1 MSERRDSGTTVVEY
15 VVVIPV
21 VFTLVLAGV
30 QAAVYFHAANLASN
44 AASRGAI
51 EASHRNA
58 TVADGA
64 LESARAASESGAVVM
79 RAVVRGTAVMEA
91 TVQVRV
97 ARVVPFFP
105 SSVTRTVRVPKER
118 YIPEVAR

>member
-1 MSERRDSGTTVVEY
+1 MRRQRDAGTAVVEY

-21 VFTLVLAGV
+21 VFTLVLGGV

-51 EASHRNA
+51 EASHRNS
-58 TVADGA
+58 T
-64 LESARAASESGAVVM
+64 SAAGVMEAHRAARESGALATKAMVSGASVVQ
-79 RAVVRGTAVMEA
+79 A

-105 SSVTRTVRVPKER
+105 NSVTRTVRVPKER
-118 YIPEVAR
+118 YVSEVAR